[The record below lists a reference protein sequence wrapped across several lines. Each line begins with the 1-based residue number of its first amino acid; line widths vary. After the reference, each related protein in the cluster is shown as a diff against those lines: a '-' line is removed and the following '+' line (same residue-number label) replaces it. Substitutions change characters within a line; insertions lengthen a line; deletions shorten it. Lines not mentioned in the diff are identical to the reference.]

1 MSSDDSSSSSSS
13 KSMLYDVLGS
23 ASAGVISRILTHPLD
38 TAKARLQA
46 PVTFTG
52 GPVTFTG
59 GQPNTTFRGPLDA
72 LLRTYRHEGLRALY
86 GGFGA
91 VIIGGTPGTVLYLT
105 GYAAFRDS
113 ISSAVLNRQ
122 HGGGYATMS
131 SGEENGIKPSLSQ
144 RQEFTIHFASGML
157 AEALACIIYVPV
169 DVVKERMQ
177 VQRSSNISIQ
187 GASQN
192 YQGSWDAVQKIMRT
206 EGMRGIYKG
215 YAATLAS
222 FGPFSAFY
230 FMFYERCKLWSTEY
244 LYGQSQDTDTQ
255 NNKGSTKR
263 VEGGDLPLLHLVAC
277 SAGAGA
283 LASWLTS
290 PLDMA
295 KLRLQVQRGQSAA
308 GVSKVDSMGNQAVQY
323 RGMVDC
329 LHSAYKEGGVRGLFV
344 GAGARVIHFAPA
356 TTITMVCYEKFRFFY
371 ADALG

>member
-1 MSSDDSSSSSSS
+1 MSSS
-13 KSMLYDVLGS
+13 KSVLSDVLGS
-23 ASAGVISRILTHPLD
+23 ASAGVISRIFTHPLD

-52 GPVTFTG
+52 GG
-59 GQPNTTFRGPLDA
+59 PNTRFRGPLDA

-91 VIIGGTPGTVLYLT
+91 VIIGGTPGTVMYLT

-113 ISSAVLNRQ
+113 ISSAVLNQQ
-122 HGGGYATMS
+122 HGGGYSTMS
-131 SGEENGIKPSLSQ
+131 SGEGNGVKPSLSQ
-144 RQEFTIHFASGML
+144 GQEFAIHFASGML

-177 VQRSSNISIQ
+177 VQRSSNLSIQ

-192 YQGSWDAVQKIMRT
+192 YQGSWDALQKIMRT

-215 YAATLAS
+215 YGATLAS
-222 FGPFSAFY
+222 FGPFSALY
-230 FMFYERCKLWSTEY
+230 FMFYERCKLCSTEY
-244 LYGQSQDTDTQ
+244 LHGLSQYTDKQ
-255 NNKGSTKR
+255 NNGGSTTR

-308 GVSKVDSMGNQAVQY
+308 GVCKVDPMGIQAVQY
-323 RGMVDC
+323 GGMVDC
-329 LHSAYKEGGVRGLFV
+329 LRSAYKEGGVRGLFR

-356 TTITMVCYEKFRFFY
+356 TTVTMVCYEKFRFFY